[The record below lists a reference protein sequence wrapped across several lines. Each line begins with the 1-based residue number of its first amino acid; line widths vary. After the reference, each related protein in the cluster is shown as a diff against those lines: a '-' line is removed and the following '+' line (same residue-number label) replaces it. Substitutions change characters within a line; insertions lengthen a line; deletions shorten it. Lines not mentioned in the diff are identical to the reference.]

1 MTTRSG
7 MEDNLMMTRRSVLL
21 AASGVLAPG
30 AALAQS
36 ESEYFSG
43 VIDDGGF
50 EFRGTNMAL
59 ISPEFRRQLV
69 TYEHDLPPGSIIV
82 DTQRHFLF
90 RTLER
95 DLAVRYGVGVGR
107 EGFQWFGSAQVMRKA
122 TWPDWTPPP
131 EMLRRQPDIPHHMKG
146 GPDNPLGPRAMYL
159 YRDGQDL
166 LYRIHGTV
174 EPWTIGSDVSSGCIR
189 MLNEDVIDLHERVPV
204 GTKVV
209 VREHRRSLG

>member
-1 MTTRSG
+1 
-7 MEDNLMMTRRSVLL
+7 MMTRRSLLL
-21 AASGVLAPG
+21 AASLGAVMPR

-36 ESEYFSG
+36 EGDYFSG
-43 VIDDGGF
+43 TVGDHQF

-59 ISPEFRRQLV
+59 IPPEFRRQLV
-69 TYEHDLPPGSIIV
+69 TYDHDLPPGSILV
-82 DTQRHFLF
+82 DTQQHFLY
-90 RTLER
+90 RTLEQ

-146 GPDNPLGPRAMYL
+146 GPNNPLGPRAMYL
-159 YRDGQDL
+159 YRDGRDL

-174 EPWTIGSDVSSGCIR
+174 EPWTIGSNVSSGCIR
-189 MLNEDVIDLHERVPV
+189 MLNEDVIDLFGRTPV
-204 GTKVV
+204 GTPVTV
-209 VREHRRSLG
+209 LEHRT